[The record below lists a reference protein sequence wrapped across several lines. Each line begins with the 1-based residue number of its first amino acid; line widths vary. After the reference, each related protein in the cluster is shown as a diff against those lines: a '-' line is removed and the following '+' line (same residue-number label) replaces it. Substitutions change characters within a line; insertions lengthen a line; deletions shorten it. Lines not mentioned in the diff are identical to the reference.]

1 MDDRMIELRAATPD
15 DAQSLLGIYGPYVVT
30 NAVSFES
37 APPTVKD
44 MRARIAAA
52 GDVHPWIVACDND
65 SGLVLGYAFAKPT
78 RPGPAYRFSVETAC
92 YVAGELEGQ
101 GIRRALYGALLA
113 TLTAMNYTQ
122 AISSLT
128 MPQDKA
134 ILLHEALGFRRAGV
148 YREVSYKNG
157 QWIDVGIWQREL
169 SQPGTPPDEPL
180 AFSVVGVVRS

>member
-1 MDDRMIELRAATPD
+1 MIALRPATAD
-15 DAQSLLGIYGPYVVT
+15 DAQALLGIYGPYVVT

-37 APPTVKD
+37 VPPALKD

-52 GDVHPWIVACDND
+52 GDTHPWIVAYDD
-65 SGLVLGYAFAKPT
+65 ESGLVVGYAFAKPT
-78 RPGPAYRFSVETAC
+78 RPGNAYRFSVETAC

-101 GIRRALYGALLA
+101 GVRRTLYGALLA
-113 TLTAMNYTQ
+113 TLTAMNFTQ
-122 AISSLT
+122 AISTLT

-180 AFSVVGVVRS
+180 PFSTVGVVRS